1 MLGRGRPSTGTPSGR
16 RMSHK
21 HLCDVAV
28 HWFECD
34 GKALRRGDSEPS
46 VCRCDT
52 CGLPWEESDHN
63 QCQSPIELVTCPE
76 HRDVGR
82 RSIVATEMKQAAAC
96 QEAAYEQVMK
106 TPDGT
111 PEYYQ
116 ALEGFFSLLFP
127 HCNPTTPE
135 RMGPPLMNS

>member
-1 MLGRGRPSTGTPSGR
+1 
-16 RMSHK
+16 
-21 HLCDVAV
+21 
-28 HWFECD
+28 
-34 GKALRRGDSEPS
+34 
-46 VCRCDT
+46 
-52 CGLPWEESDHN
+52 
-63 QCQSPIELVTCPE
+63 
-76 HRDVGR
+76 
-82 RSIVATEMKQAAAC
+82 MKQAAAC